1 MASTQQSTGGSLM
14 AGVFASVQHA
24 AHAIDGLLATGADQA
39 KLGVLMSDRTAQRHF
54 EPPNVRNELG
64 SASAFSAD
72 VNRIAAAL
80 SPMAALGTA
89 GSGLVA
95 AGPLA
100 ASLVAAGLGSR
111 AGLER
116 ALLALDIAPDQAR
129 DVARRVKNGSVLVGV
144 LMEESDT
151 AERLT
156 TLMLNETSLP
166 LELHLNRPLTY
177 ATLVTRPQAPAERL
191 RHEHTSHH
199 ADNGGKN
206 GGNGGNGGNGSKAG
220 THKPG
225 A

>member
-1 MASTQQSTGGSLM
+1 MASTQQTTGGSLM

-39 KLGVLMSDRTAQRHF
+39 RLGVLMSDRTAQRHF

-72 VNRIAAAL
+72 VNRLAAAL
-80 SPMAALGTA
+80 TPMAALGTA

-116 ALLALDIAPDQAR
+116 ALRALDIAPDQAR
-129 DVARRVKNGSVLVGV
+129 DVALRVKNGSVLVGV
-144 LMEESDT
+144 LMEGSDA
-151 AERLT
+151 AEQLAS
-156 TLMLNETSLP
+156 LIQNETSLP
-166 LELHLNRPLTY
+166 LELHVNRPLTN
-177 ATLVTRPQAPAERL
+177 ASLVTRPQPRAEQRL
-191 RHEHTSHH
+191 RHEATPDTKD
-199 ADNGGKN
+199 AA
-206 GGNGGNGGNGSKAG
+206 NGSHMRATKHRA
-220 THKPG
+220 
-225 A
+225 